1 MKLMPFIATFFTGV
15 LLTLAI
21 VAFTK
26 TVNFGDGYIIE
37 HEKEIAKVE
46 PGSHNGGGLTSA
58 YSFFTKAPDLK
69 LIFRKRVLR
78 PGSSIGYHLQ
88 KEDEIYYIAEGHGEL
103 TMNGEK
109 IAVRA
114 GDAILTRGG
123 NSHGLKPV
131 DNDSLTVIIN
141 YNK

>member
-1 MKLMPFIATFFTGV
+1 MKPMPVIASFFTGIF
-15 LLTLAI
+15 LTLAI

-26 TVNFGDGYIIE
+26 TRQDDEGYIIE
-37 HEKEIAKVE
+37 HEKDIAKQE
-46 PGSHNGGGLTSA
+46 PGSHNGGGLTTA
-58 YSFFTKAPDLK
+58 YSFFSKVADLK
-69 LIFRKRVLR
+69 LVFRKRTLY

-88 KEDEIYYIAEGHGEL
+88 KEDEIYYIAKGHGEL
-103 TMNGEK
+103 TMNGKK
-109 IAVRA
+109 ILVNE

-131 DNDSLTVIIN
+131 GNDSLTVIIN

>member
-1 MKLMPFIATFFTGV
+1 MKFPKIIASFFTGV

-26 TVNFGDGYIIE
+26 TRNNDDGYIIE
-37 HEKEIAKVE
+37 HESNIAKQE
-46 PGSHNGGGLTSA
+46 PGSHNGGGTTTA
-58 YSFFTKAPDLK
+58 YSFFSKAADLK
-69 LIFRKRVLR
+69 LIFRKRVLH

-88 KEDEIYYIAEGHGEL
+88 KEDEIYYIVSGHGEL
-103 TMNGEK
+103 TMNGK
-109 IAVRA
+109 IIPVNA
-114 GDAILTRGG
+114 GDAILTRPG

-131 DNDSLTVIIN
+131 GNDSLVVIIN